1 MVAFLLAG
9 SPAAIVFNCSN
20 VVFCAG
26 VRSNSRKHVVGQT
39 VQIGTP
45 VALALAMGLLQC
57 LHVEYV
63 MEGGGT
69 MGEGGETTVEEG
81 EGDLGDVGG
90 IVRFWD

>member
-1 MVAFLLAG
+1 MVARLAG

-20 VVFCAG
+20 VVICAG

-39 VQIGTP
+39 VPIGTP
-45 VALALAMGLLQC
+45 GALAMGLLQC

-69 MGEGGETTVEEG
+69 KGEGGETTVEEG
-81 EGDLGDVGG
+81 EGDLGDVYG
-90 IVRFWD
+90 IVWFWD